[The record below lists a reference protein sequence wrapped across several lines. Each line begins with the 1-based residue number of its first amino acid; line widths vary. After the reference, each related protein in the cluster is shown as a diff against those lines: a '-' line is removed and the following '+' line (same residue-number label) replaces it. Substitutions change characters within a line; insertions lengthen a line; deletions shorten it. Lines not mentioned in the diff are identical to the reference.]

1 MRELKILRDCGYVED
16 LTFPFYYHYNKEI
29 IDRKEAPLGEELK
42 ESYEALMN
50 RFKPTS
56 DDLYVFFHAIKNE
69 RSFFCKYFHHIKSHH
84 FTTDYN
90 FDYMLS
96 LVSNRTYVIKNL
108 IEFYFYDLPRE
119 EIEKCVN
126 DPVAIMKVIKASE
139 YSPLDKSKLYE
150 FFMDPDG
157 AIETLKNELIEMESR
172 LSVYYAEHYE
182 DAVERFLSEKGDAFQ
197 EILEHWDVD
206 EKADDDLYAFVA
218 IVNRGLICIYAPQGT
233 KVLGLGIDYA
243 ESWETLKDQK
253 PVATAEDLGTALGD
267 KSRVKMLDM
276 LLERG
281 EMTCKELEL
290 HFHFS
295 ASTAYHHLTTMMR
308 CGVLKSR
315 FCGKLVYYSV
325 NRPYFT
331 EAIKMLGKYA
341 EKE

>member
-16 LTFPFYYHYNKEI
+16 LTFPFYCHYNKEI
-29 IDRKEAPLGEELK
+29 IERRSILFNEETR
-42 ESYEALMN
+42 EIYEALMN
-50 RFKPTS
+50 RFKPIS

-84 FTTDYN
+84 FTTDYS
-90 FDYMLS
+90 FEYVLS

-108 IEFYFYDLPRE
+108 IEFYFYDLPHE

-139 YSPLDKSKLYE
+139 YTPLDKSKLYE

-172 LSVYYAEHYE
+172 LSVYYEEHYE
-182 DAVERFLSEKGDAFQ
+182 DAVESFLATRGEALE
-197 EILEHWDVD
+197 EILREHDVKEDD
-206 EKADDDLYAFVA
+206 ELYAFVCLL
-218 IVNRGLICIYAPQGT
+218 NRGLICGFAHDDNRHI
-233 KVLGLGIDYA
+233 LGLGIDYA
-243 ESWETLKDQK
+243 KGWEALKNQK